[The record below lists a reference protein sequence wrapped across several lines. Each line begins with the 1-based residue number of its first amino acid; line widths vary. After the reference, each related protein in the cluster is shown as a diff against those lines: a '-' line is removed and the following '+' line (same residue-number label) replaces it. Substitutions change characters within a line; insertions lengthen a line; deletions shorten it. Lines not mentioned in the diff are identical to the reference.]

1 MFTMSKRQAMIA
13 LLNGEKVVHESHA
26 QNCYYEM
33 DAQMKI
39 FNVNEAGL
47 RTGVHGIAD
56 GNYEGF
62 VRTVKKTQKGF
73 ISVSAVASLSIEEN
87 EKTTIQFQKEPNR
100 FSYIPAEITWLE
112 TVED

>member
-47 RTGVHGIAD
+47 RTGVPGIAD

-73 ISVSAVASLSIEEN
+73 ITVAAVASLSIEEN